1 MAVDYEEGRR
11 ALEALQKDIDGF
23 DRAVAEHLDEE
34 TERADLWTEIEV
46 NAETLR
52 SALTCLKALLN
63 PDPWRPIEEAPTDGK
78 SVLLACDYDR
88 HGKQRVTLAW
98 WDDQFDKSE
107 ISGCWIEGWFY
118 DYQEDENTPM
128 RVEFRPTH
136 WKPLPTPP
144 EKEGPGQ

>member
-1 MAVDYEEGRR
+1 MAVNYEEGRR
-11 ALEALQKDIDGF
+11 LLAEVKQWEARKGTPEYDVESHSFAIL
-23 DRAVAEHLDEE
+23 RANSFVVTHAE
-34 TERADLWTEIEV
+34 
-46 NAETLR
+46 
-52 SALTCLKALLN
+52 ALLN
-63 PDPWRPIEEAPTDGK
+63 PDPWRPISEAPTDGK

-88 HGKQRVTLAW
+88 HGKQRVSLAW

>member
-11 ALEALQKDIDGF
+11 LLAAHKAAEAKLRRWPSAVDVADEMRASTALSNWLYAH
-23 DRAVAEHLDEE
+23 AE
-34 TERADLWTEIEV
+34 
-46 NAETLR
+46 
-52 SALTCLKALLN
+52 ALLN

-98 WDDQFDKSE
+98 RDDQFDKSE

>member
-1 MAVDYEEGRR
+1 MTQPVDYEELRT
-11 ALEALQKDIDGF
+11 EALRMLKIYQQDPQDHDFRDGF
-23 DRAVAEHLDEE
+23 GLFLIAHAE
-34 TERADLWTEIEV
+34 
-46 NAETLR
+46 
-52 SALTCLKALLN
+52 ALLN
-63 PDPWRPIEEAPTDGK
+63 PDPWRPIEEAPKDGK

-88 HGKQRVTLAW
+88 HGKQRVSLAW

-136 WKPLPTPP
+136 WKPLPAPP
-144 EKEGPGQ
+144 EKGPGQ

>member
-11 ALEALQKDIDGF
+11 LLKAKNIAFIACNRWPTDIRKNILSAATQDLKDF
-23 DRAVAEHLDEE
+23 LFSHAE
-34 TERADLWTEIEV
+34 
-46 NAETLR
+46 
-52 SALTCLKALLN
+52 ALLN
-63 PDPWRPIEEAPTDGK
+63 PDPWRPISEAPTDGK

-88 HGKQRVTLAW
+88 HGKQRVSLAW

>member
-1 MAVDYEEGRR
+1 MS
-11 ALEALQKDIDGF
+11 DIQAIRYRHDMDSTTLSYWDETTKVQAHT
-23 DRAVAEHLDEE
+23 DRA
-34 TERADLWTEIEV
+34 
-46 NAETLR
+46 TLL
-52 SALTCLKALLN
+52 SALTAYQARAEAAEAKLSEALLS
-63 PDPWRPIEEAPTDGK
+63 PDPWRPIEVAPTDGT

-88 HGKQRVTLAW
+88 YGKQRVTLAW

-144 EKEGPGQ
+144 EKEGPAQ

>member
-1 MAVDYEEGRR
+1 M
-11 ALEALQKDIDGF
+11 DG
-23 DRAVAEHLDEE
+23 
-34 TERADLWTEIEV
+34 T
-46 NAETLR
+46 
-52 SALTCLKALLN
+52 
-63 PDPWRPIEEAPTDGK
+63 

-88 HGKQRVTLAW
+88 HGKQRVSLAW

-144 EKEGPGQ
+144 EKEVPEQ